1 MKLEKMAELERNNL
15 ELREDL
21 LVIRSKEKIN
31 KE

>member
-1 MKLEKMAELERNNL
+1 LEKMAELERNNL